1 MEEEDNTDRLVK
13 WCCSA
18 EKYKQAITITITKQS
33 TAAAAA
39 TDSKRAPPG
48 PTIPPLLLHIVL
60 LAKTATASD
69 KVTIKVSKGTM
80 KKREKGKRVTKWR
93 RMKVIGHKGK
103 LQEKGTG
110 FWC

>member
-18 EKYKQAITITITKQS
+18 EQYKQAITITITKQS
-33 TAAAAA
+33 TAAAA

-80 KKREKGKRVTKWR
+80 KKREKGKRATKWR